1 MIKRI
6 SSLTLGFVV
15 IATFFATRTFATTS
29 GDELKPADN
38 SSATRKTDEVKNEKL
53 REAFNKLV
61 ADAKADREAPA
72 PRAQMQPAQ
81 SNSLSKGTKIAIVVG
96 VVVAV
101 VAIIVVANTGAGPSG
116 PIPIF

>member
-6 SSLTLGFVV
+6 SSLTLTLVV
-15 IATFFATRTFATTS
+15 LTTFFSTRTFATTS
-29 GDELKPADN
+29 GDELKPAEDR
-38 SSATRKTDEVKNEKL
+38 SASRKAAEVRNEKL

-61 ADAKADREAPA
+61 ADAKAGREAPA
-72 PRAQMQPAQ
+72 PRTQMQPAQ

-116 PIPIF
+116 PIPVF

>member
-6 SSLTLGFVV
+6 GSLTLTLVV
-15 IATFFATRTFATTS
+15 ITTLFATQTFATTS
-29 GDELKPADN
+29 GDELKPAED
-38 SSATRKTDEVKNEKL
+38 SSASRKAAEVRNEKL

-61 ADAKADREAPA
+61 ADAKAGRVAPA
-72 PRAQMQPAQ
+72 PRPQMQPAQ

-101 VAIIVVANTGAGPSG
+101 VAIIVIANTGGGPSG

>member
-6 SSLTLGFVV
+6 SSLTLTLVV
-15 IATFFATRTFATTS
+15 LTTFFSTRTFATTS
-29 GDELKPADN
+29 GDELKPAEDR
-38 SSATRKTDEVKNEKL
+38 SASRKAAEVRNEKL

-61 ADAKADREAPA
+61 VDAKAGRVAPA
-72 PRAQMQPAQ
+72 PRAQIQPAQ

-116 PIPIF
+116 PIPVF

>member
-6 SSLTLGFVV
+6 SSVTLTLVV
-15 IATFFATRTFATTS
+15 LTTFFGPHAFGSTP
-29 GDELKPADN
+29 GDESKPPDT
-38 SSATRKTDEVKNEKL
+38 SSASRKAAEVRNEKL

-61 ADAKADREAPA
+61 ADAKAGREAPA
-72 PRAQMQPAQ
+72 PRPQMQPAQ

-101 VAIIVVANTGAGPSG
+101 VAIIVVANTGGGPSG

>member
-6 SSLTLGFVV
+6 SSLTLAFVLMT
-15 IATFFATRTFATTS
+15 TFFATRTFANTR
-29 GDELKPADN
+29 GDELKPAET
-38 SSATRKTDEVKNEKL
+38 SSAPRKPDEVRNEKL

-61 ADAKADREAPA
+61 ADAKAGREAPA
-72 PRAQMQPAQ
+72 PRPQMQPAQ